1 MNLKGAS
8 EDGKV
13 SYNFN
18 VGHLD
23 DEGFTPGNELRRT
36 SLSFGGRIQMSNKFS
51 FNGTLNYTNTYFKS
65 PPVAAGY
72 GSNVSGSDRCFC
84 ICKRILYTAF
94 SGFDGTS
101 LSKPCNR

>member
-8 EDGKV
+8 DDGKV

-36 SLSFGGRIQMSNKFS
+36 SLS
-51 FNGTLNYTNTYFKS
+51 LEDVFK
-65 PPVAAGY
+65 
-72 GSNVSGSDRCFC
+72 C
-84 ICKRILYTAF
+84 L
-94 SGFDGTS
+94 TS
-101 LSKPCNR
+101 LALTEH